1 MWFIIITEVTKDAG
15 IKPESKPNP
24 GFSPTKTGP

>member
-1 MWFIIITEVTKDAG
+1 MWFIPENTKDAG
-15 IKPESKPNP
+15 IKPESKLNH